1 MRVKNPKIRK
11 AVQLSSRPTVLHWK
25 LQYTVDSLDYGVC
38 SFRKDTAFAC
48 PPQSFFLSREPRPY
62 PCLSEVLSS
71 DSEPGLDLAV
81 ANEISLCTS
90 AAANSYGVVN
100 GSTDSERLAA
110 SCWEYL
116 TSGRNIRF
124 QSIVDSGALQDRS
137 HLFLPRGP
145 GEVKQRT
152 YLSEAKRQLS
162 QLSNAL
168 GFDESAEREVEK
180 GLALAMRPWG
190 NKIIPDFP
198 FGWYSDISTD
208 HSPIEYSV
216 AIEHTTG
223 KVQLRFLIE
232 AQAEENTLA
241 AFQQSALRL
250 NDDIQKEYGQTVSLE
265 RFHLI
270 SDLFFPS
277 SDEVQEATTH
287 SFCVTKSKELE
298 WKEAQEATTP
308 QGPTIYPFAAYH
320 SFCVTKSKELEWKLY
335 LNPQARGEKNAA
347 NLIRVAFE
355 RLGMADSYSLLES
368 ILAPTDSFC
377 FFALDLHAGDH
388 ARVKIYVQQD
398 NPDVAA
404 IAKKLAICPHTPK
417 EEIERFCATMGGS
430 TGPYSSSPPVIVY
443 FAFKSNAP
451 LSPEVAVHFPVSE
464 YAPNDAE
471 IKQRIEAYLAPVSS
485 TSLATYH
492 SIVAAL
498 QERPLEQGRGFHSFV
513 GFKNSARGLLNT
525 FYVSA
530 EFFGVLSPIP

>member
-1 MRVKNPKIRK
+1 M
-11 AVQLSSRPTVLHWK
+11 AM
-25 LQYTVDSLDYGVC
+25 
-38 SFRKDTAFAC
+38 AA
-48 PPQSFFLSREPRPY
+48 
-62 PCLSEVLSS
+62 EV
-71 DSEPGLDLAV
+71 
-81 ANEISLCTS
+81 
-90 AAANSYGVVN
+90 
-100 GSTDSERLAA
+100 
-110 SCWEYL
+110 
-116 TSGRNIRF
+116 
-124 QSIVDSGALQDRS
+124 DRS

-198 FGWYSDISTD
+198 SGWYSDISTD

-216 AIEHTTG
+216 AIDHTTG
-223 KVQLRFLIE
+223 KVQLRFLME
-232 AQAEENTLA
+232 AQAEESTLA
-241 AFQQSALRL
+241 AIQQSALRL

-277 SDEVQEATTH
+277 SDEVQEATT
-287 SFCVTKSKELE
+287 
-298 WKEAQEATTP
+298 P

-320 SFCVTKSKELEWKLY
+320 SFCVTKEKELEWKLY

-347 NLIRVAFE
+347 NLIRDAFE

-368 ILAPTDSFC
+368 IMAPTDSFC

-417 EEIERFCATMGGS
+417 EEIERFCETMGGS

-464 YAPNDAE
+464 YAPNDAV
-471 IKQRIEAYLAPVSS
+471 IKQRIEAYLTPVSS

-513 GFKNSARGLLNT
+513 GFKYSARGLLNT

-530 EFFGVLSPIP
+530 EFFGVLSPIPMSHRPTRSVTCAF